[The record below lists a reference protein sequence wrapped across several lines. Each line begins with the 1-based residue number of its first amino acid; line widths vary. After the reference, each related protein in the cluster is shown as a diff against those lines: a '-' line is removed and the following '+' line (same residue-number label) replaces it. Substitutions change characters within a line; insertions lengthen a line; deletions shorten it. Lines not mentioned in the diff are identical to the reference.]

1 MYVICTVRNWFNSGD
16 KKRNT
21 LYFFIYIWIPCT
33 CLYYI
38 YYIVYLY
45 TCMCTCAH
53 VCNVCLP
60 PVWWPTGA
68 NYPVISLDLC
78 SEPLPTL
85 GYSSI
90 PSGVCQCKFS
100 FLFWIHQFSRGVGYS
115 KVVAI
120 LKHESF
126 LNKIKLIFLKI
137 PLFQATCHSPP
148 PKSQRVDELHL
159 GNLWI
164 W

>member
-1 MYVICTVRNWFNSGD
+1 MR
-16 KKRNT
+16 
-21 LYFFIYIWIPCT
+21 YFSRYFSHFFHFISLLRFSIINDNVSLSPVC
-33 CLYYI
+33 
-38 YYIVYLY
+38 VVHV
-45 TCMCTCAH
+45 CMC
-53 VCNVCLP
+53 V
-60 PVWWPTGA
+60 
-68 NYPVISLDLC
+68 Y
-78 SEPLPTL
+78 

-90 PSGVCQCKFS
+90 PSGVCQCKCS

-159 GNLWI
+159 GNLWMLVALTGAKRNVVTQLS
-164 W
+164 